1 MRKKEC
7 YTSNFALF
15 WESFDFLNSFIKTRQ
30 AKAYLTRLFIHS

>member
-15 WESFDFLNSFIKTRQ
+15 WESFDFLNSFIVWD
-30 AKAYLTRLFIHS
+30 LG